1 MQIAP
6 YTLNLLTKWQIFQL
20 IADVL
25 TFAERSA
32 DEMPET
38 FREKLSELRTTFE
51 IYDQEIALER
61 RPSAKRLI
69 EVDEERNY
77 AIRTMYK
84 VMHTYMH
91 YKYAPEKEVA
101 SQALLNIMKSYGS
114 GREIT
119 RLPQGTRSAMM
130 TNLLQELTTDVAQ
143 QHIATLN
150 LTDALKELK
159 KNNEIF
165 DRENQI
171 LKKLQARYI
180 TGVVQNARANLQNEF
195 MEFVTLIDAL
205 AVVEGQE
212 KYADLKK
219 IIATIVR
226 KYVTKAKLRTKKRD
240 V

>member
-38 FREKLSELRTTFE
+38 FREKLSELRTIFE
-51 IYDQEIALER
+51 IYDEEIALER

-84 VMHTYMH
+84 VMHTYIH

-130 TNLLQELTTDVAQ
+130 TNLLQELSTDVAQ
-143 QHIATLN
+143 KHIATLN
-150 LTDALKELK
+150 LTDAMRALETS
-159 KNNEIF
+159 NDIF
-165 DRENQI
+165 DSEDQI
-171 LKKLQARYI
+171 LKKLQARYV
-180 TGVVQNARANLQNEF
+180 TGVVQNARANLQAVF
-195 MEFVTLIDAL
+195 MEFVALINAL
-205 AVVEGQE
+205 GVVEGQE
-212 KYADLKK
+212 KYEDLKK
-219 IIATIVR
+219 VIATIVR
-226 KYVTKAKLRTKKRD
+226 KYVGTAKLRTKKRE
-240 V
+240 

>member
-20 IADVL
+20 ITDVL
-25 TFAERSA
+25 TFAERST

-38 FREKLSELRTTFE
+38 FREKLSELRTIFE
-51 IYDQEIALER
+51 IYDEEIALER
-61 RPSAKRLI
+61 RPSAKRLA

-77 AIRTMYK
+77 AVRTMYK

-114 GREIT
+114 GREIA
-119 RLPQGTRSAMM
+119 RLPQGTRSAMV
-130 TNLLQELTTDVAQ
+130 TNLLQELSTDVVQ

-150 LTDALKELK
+150 LTDALRALETSNETFDKE
-159 KNNEIF
+159 
-165 DRENQI
+165 DHI
-171 LKKLQARYI
+171 LKKLQAKYV
-180 TGVVQNARANLQNEF
+180 TGVVQNARANLQYEF
-195 MEFVTLIDAL
+195 IELVALINAL

-219 IIATIVR
+219 IIATIVH
-226 KYVTKAKLRTKKRD
+226 KYVDKAKLRTKKRD
-240 V
+240 